1 MKTLRVILADDHTL
15 VRAGLRSLM
24 EQLPG
29 VTVVAEAK
37 DGHEVLALVST
48 HHPDVVLMDIT
59 MPGMNGFEAALRL
72 KKEHP
77 QIKIIILSMHATE
90 EYVLQALRAGASGY
104 LVKDSAT
111 LELGLA
117 LQAVARGETYLS
129 PPISRQVVDSYM
141 QRVGQSDE
149 PLMLLTGR
157 QREILQL
164 IAEGSS
170 TKEIARKLNLSVK
183 TVETHRAQLM
193 ERLDIHD
200 VAGLVRFAVRHGLI
214 GTEK

>member
-24 EQLPG
+24 EQLPD